1 MNIASLAVPHY
12 VVPICT
18 YSIEYSIREKQRGR
32 SFMNSNTLKVGVIGA
47 GNIFKSAHAP
57 ALTSHPEIEIVAL
70 CDTNEERANQRAAE
84 LSINNVYT
92 DYKELLAA
100 HPGLD
105 FVDICTPNAF
115 HSEIA
120 IGALAKG
127 IHVFCEK
134 PDAVTPEQAAQMA
147 EAARQNGKVL
157 MAMRNNRFRP
167 SVQFLHKYITG
178 GHAGDI
184 YTGRCGWVR
193 RRGIPGKGGWFTTKS
208 LSGGGPLI
216 DLGVHFIDVAVWLMG
231 NPRPVS
237 VTGATYSK
245 FAQTSI
251 SDSVHS
257 QFGEAQA
264 EGVYDVED
272 LATGFIRFD
281 NGGTLQIEFS
291 WASNV
296 EEEMNFVEL
305 RGTKAGL
312 SYKQG
317 EAKIFT
323 EVEGTLVDLLP
334 KLPKDGN
341 GHKEHLHHF
350 IDCIQGRANPLN
362 SPEDGVDMIKI
373 LSAIYESARTGSEVK
388 L

>member
-1 MNIASLAVPHY
+1 MKHTSLKAG
-12 VVPICT
+12 I
-18 YSIEYSIREKQRGR
+18 
-32 SFMNSNTLKVGVIGA
+32 IGA

-57 ALTSHPEIEIVAL
+57 ALAGHPEVELVAL
-70 CDTNEERANQRAAE
+70 CDINLERARQRAAE
-84 LSINNVYT
+84 LGINNVYK
-92 DYKELLAA
+92 DYRELLKS
-100 HPGLD
+100 HPDLD
-105 FVDICTPNAF
+105 FVDICTPNTY

-120 IGALAKG
+120 IAALAQG

-134 PDAVTPEQAAQMA
+134 PDAVTPEEAEHMAQT
-147 EAARQNGKVL
+147 ARDSGKIL

-193 RRGIPGKGGWFTTKS
+193 RRGIPGKGGWFTTKA

-237 VTGATYSK
+237 VTGATYNK
-245 FAQTSI
+245 FASSTI

-264 EGVYDVED
+264 EGIFDVED
-272 LATGFIRFD
+272 LASGFIRFD
-281 NGGTLQIEFS
+281 NGSTLQIEFS

-296 EEEMNFVEL
+296 EEEMSFVEL

-312 SYKQG
+312 SYKRG
-317 EAKIFT
+317 EAKVFT

-341 GHKEHLHHF
+341 GHKEHLYHF
-350 IDCIQGRANPLN
+350 IDCIQGRAKPLN
-362 SPEDGVDMIKI
+362 TPQDGVDMIKI
-373 LSAIYESARTGSEVK
+373 LSAIYESARTGAEVR